1 VNSLAQLTIDAHGGL
16 SRWREIETVSAHLTQ
31 GGVLWSLK
39 NQGGMLEDTSVTVA
53 TRKQWASH
61 EPFGEARLRSSF
73 EKNRVAIETTE
84 GKTVEELLNPR
95 QSFAGHKLDTP
106 WTRPQLAFFAGCAM
120 WTYLNVPFVLAWP
133 GVESDELPEWEKNGE
148 TWRRLR
154 VRFPE
159 SLEVFSHEQTL
170 YFDRNGLLQR
180 LDYNVEIAG
189 DTPGAHYVSGYQEI
203 SGILFPTE
211 RKIYPRDAT
220 GHRVLE
226 PLVVAID
233 LDRITLS

>member
-1 VNSLAQLTIDAHGGL
+1 
-16 SRWREIETVSAHLTQ
+16 
-31 GGVLWSLK
+31 
-39 NQGGMLEDTSVTVA
+39 
-53 TRKQWASH
+53 
-61 EPFGEARLRSSF
+61 
-73 EKNRVAIETTE
+73 
-84 GKTVEELLNPR
+84 
-95 QSFAGHKLDTP
+95 
-106 WTRPQLAFFAGCAM
+106 
-120 WTYLNVPFVLAWP
+120 
-133 GVESDELPEWEKNGE
+133 
-148 TWRRLR
+148 LR
-154 VRFPE
+154 VWFPE
-159 SLEVFSHEQTL
+159 SLEVISREQTL

-211 RKIYPRDAT
+211 REIYPRDAT